1 MKDKELNNPSV
12 SEENKLVLS
21 EGKEQDTSLSVL
33 PILNL
38 DLSSFTSPFNLSDET
53 IEIETGDNLIIK
65 CMFLSDITGSVQ
77 YIEGSTVYLD
87 SGWHWNEEEKNR
99 VAHNGVDTRIITQ
112 IQKLMGATNEKQ
124 D

>member
-38 DLSSFTSPFNLSDET
+38 DLSSFTSPFNLSDEM

-65 CMFLSDITGSVQ
+65 CLFLSDITGSVQ

-87 SGWHWNEEEKNR
+87 SGWHWNEEDKNR